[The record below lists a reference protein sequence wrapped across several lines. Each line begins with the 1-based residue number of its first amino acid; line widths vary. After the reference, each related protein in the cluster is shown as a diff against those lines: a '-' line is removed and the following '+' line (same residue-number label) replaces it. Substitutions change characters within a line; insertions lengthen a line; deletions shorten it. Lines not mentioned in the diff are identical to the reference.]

1 METYWRWMAKAT
13 CRVRRVLAREDGQ
26 GTTEYA
32 ILVGVLVVIAIIAI
46 TVFRPKLQVG
56 RRAGA
61 AIRADAFDERGQG
74 TVEFAL
80 VTAAFLAAVV
90 ALGALWRSLEAG
102 MFVDHALMSAS
113 HHIQMTMPGS
123 VADVFLY

>member
-1 METYWRWMAKAT
+1 M
-13 CRVRRVLAREDGQ
+13 
-26 GTTEYA
+26 
-32 ILVGVLVVIAIIAI
+32 
-46 TVFRPKLQVG
+46 
-56 RRAGA
+56 
-61 AIRADAFDERGQG
+61 RADAFDERGQG